1 MNDTVK
7 RAIAA
12 LRTSQTMHAGP
23 RKEVDEIIAEMEGW
37 DLDAETRRADEA
49 ETALNAITSDENI
62 VVAVLGRAKTRIEGI
77 EAERDAEKARAD
89 AAEALKR
96 MADVEAADY
105 QKKYQHALN
114 DLVRAEAQR
123 DEVGVQYDAAQAE
136 IARLTK
142 RLIAAEEV
150 WHLACE
156 LDNVSGLGRGTDF
169 EQAALFNAALEYGKS
184 INFCAVPGDVLAD
197 KKGGE

>member
-123 DEVGVQYDAAQAE
+123 DEVGVQLAAAQAE

-142 RLIAAEEV
+142 GVAEVRRFMLSQWRPPAEAVLHLVDELIA
-150 WHLACE
+150 
-156 LDNVSGLGRGTDF
+156 GGTH
-169 EQAALFNAALEYGKS
+169 
-184 INFCAVPGDVLAD
+184 VPGDVLAD